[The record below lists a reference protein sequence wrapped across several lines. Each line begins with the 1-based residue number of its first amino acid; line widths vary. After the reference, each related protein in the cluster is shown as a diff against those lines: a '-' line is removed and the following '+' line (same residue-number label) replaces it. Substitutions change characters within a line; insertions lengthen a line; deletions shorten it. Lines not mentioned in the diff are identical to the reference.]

1 MYYIFYRIKE
11 KAKGLYLQ
19 NNGKDYV
26 KFIIKNNGKSNMKI
40 NYLQN
45 KCIMGKTVCKIV
57 SAQ

>member
-1 MYYIFYRIKE
+1 M
-11 KAKGLYLQ
+11 
-19 NNGKDYV
+19 GKTV